1 MSPAKKRRHGWKIK
15 KEERQKYDRSRS
27 SKPTQPNFVYIFDLH
42 IGMIFFL
49 YRWFGKPAAGIAA
62 MLRAGK
68 FTIAKLIKNMVPSK
82 LNRQN
87 L

>member
-1 MSPAKKRRHGWKIK
+1 
-15 KEERQKYDRSRS
+15 
-27 SKPTQPNFVYIFDLH
+27 
-42 IGMIFFL
+42 MIFFL